1 MPPLTEPPQPE
12 PPHPHDPL
20 AALRFRDFRLILLGR
35 TILFMG
41 GQMQMV
47 AIGWELYER
56 TRSAWALG
64 GIGLAQ
70 IIPAIALT
78 LVAGHVADQRAR
90 KGVVLLASTL
100 LVLCGLALA
109 ALSYSQGP
117 LVLIYGC
124 ILVTGIGRAFL
135 KPASDALM
143 FQLIPLPVFTNASTW
158 ASNGFQLAALVGP
171 VLGGLILALTGSATG
186 VYLASALA
194 ILGCVLL
201 TLPIREP
208 QRRTPREPMSVAVL
222 VAGAQFVW
230 QNQLILAAI
239 SLDMF
244 AVLFGGA
251 TALLPIFAKD
261 ILQVGPLALGWMQ
274 AAPWIGAAGMS
285 LLMAYLPPMRRSG
298 LFLLLSVAGFG
309 LVTIAFG
316 LSRSFWLSMAL
327 LLLGGALDCISVV
340 IRHTLVQIRTPEH
353 LRGRVAAINSIF
365 INTSNELGGFE
376 SGFTAALFG
385 PVLSVV
391 AGGVATIV
399 VVAAVSVISKEIRTL
414 GTLQEYKS

>member
-1 MPPLTEPPQPE
+1 MPSLPELPQ
-12 PPHPHDPL
+12 PHDPL

-41 GQMQMV
+41 GQMQIV

-90 KGVVLLASTL
+90 KGVVLLAGTL

-117 LVLIYGC
+117 LLLIYGC
-124 ILVTGIGRAFL
+124 IFVTGIGRAFL

-186 VYLASALA
+186 VYLASTLA
-194 ILGCVLL
+194 ILSCVLF

-239 SLDMF
+239 TLDMF

-261 ILQVGPLALGWMQ
+261 ILKVGPLALGWMQ

-385 PVLSVV
+385 PVISVV
-391 AGGVATIV
+391 AGGVATIA
-399 VVAAVSVISKEIRTL
+399 VVATVSVIWQEIRTL
-414 GTLQEYKS
+414 DTLQEYKS